1 MLRNIVGQIILIYV
15 FRYNPY
21 IKKALRGRICYIK
34 RYYEAYHIKSNYEVQ
49 YIWRHEEVYLIYHI
63 KYAIF

>member
-34 RYYEAYHIKSNYEVQ
+34 SYYEAYHIKSNYEVQ
-49 YIWRHEEVYLIYHI
+49 YI
-63 KYAIF
+63 